1 MISNIS
7 VESVIILLLLLI
19 HQSILDELLPNLT
32 TIAKDSTTE
41 YPHYG
46 NIDKDYH
53 SGDISGAI
61 DDYRGKLQ
69 VETVD
74 IKGNNTG
81 EEINK
86 ASNDDKTN
94 EAEEVVSESKID
106 EPIKIVQ
113 NYSRVLNE
121 TLLDSNSA
129 DKLESLKNDTVNY
142 ELKTKDEITKNKTDC
157 LSSNNKFCDNDTKKH
172 INSSIQLPDIPK
184 KIDNFLESIPSTI
197 TTPSSTEEPSIDSQ
211 KFKGDGPFFLNEAS
225 TTESDII
232 TLLIQHIEDD
242 VSGNDITKTE
252 SSNDGEKYMYSSKDS
267 NSQLEGQSEYM
278 NGVSSNTADKH
289 STSSP
294 SGFSTSTSSVDFSS
308 ILPQVDSVAHK
319 KTPKQKNSSPHK
331 ADVPDFTKSN
341 GRNFTRIFLFLF
353 FVSREFWF
361 VVEMN
366 IGHIFP
372 VALFECVKR

>member
-69 VETVD
+69 VETID
-74 IKGNNTG
+74 IKGNNTV

-86 ASNDDKTN
+86 TINYDKTN
-94 EAEEVVSESKID
+94 EAEEVVSELEFD
-106 EPIKIVQ
+106 DPIKIVE

-121 TLLDSNSA
+121 TLLDSNSVNHVA

-142 ELKTKDEITKNKTDC
+142 KLKRKDEITKNKTDC
-157 LSSNNKFCDNDTKKH
+157 LLSNNKFCDNDTKKH

-184 KIDNFLESIPSTI
+184 KIDNFLESIYSTI
-197 TTPSSTEEPSIDSQ
+197 TAPSSTEEPSIDSQ
-211 KFKGDGPFFLNEAS
+211 KFEGDDSFFLNEES

-232 TLLIQHIEDD
+232 TQLIKHIEDD
-242 VSGNDITKTE
+242 VGGNDITKTE
-252 SSNDGEKYMYSSKDS
+252 SLSGGEKYMYSSKDT

-278 NGVSSNTADKH
+278 NGVSSNTADRH

-308 ILPQVDSVAHK
+308 ILLQVDSVAHK

-341 GRNFTRIFLFLF
+341 GRHFTRNFFYFSFFFL
-353 FVSREFWF
+353 
-361 VVEMN
+361 
-366 IGHIFP
+366 
-372 VALFECVKR
+372 

>member
-69 VETVD
+69 VETID
-74 IKGNNTG
+74 IKGNNTV

-86 ASNDDKTN
+86 TINYDKTN
-94 EAEEVVSESKID
+94 EAEEVVSELEFD
-106 EPIKIVQ
+106 DPIKIVE

-121 TLLDSNSA
+121 TLLDSNSVNHVA

-142 ELKTKDEITKNKTDC
+142 KLKRKDEITKNKTDC
-157 LSSNNKFCDNDTKKH
+157 LLSNNKFCDNDTKKH

-184 KIDNFLESIPSTI
+184 KIDNFLESIYSTI
-197 TTPSSTEEPSIDSQ
+197 TAPSSTDDS
-211 KFKGDGPFFLNEAS
+211 FFLNEES

-232 TLLIQHIEDD
+232 TQLIKHIEDD
-242 VSGNDITKTE
+242 VGGNDITKTE
-252 SSNDGEKYMYSSKDS
+252 SLNGGEKYMYSSKDT

-278 NGVSSNTADKH
+278 NGVSSNTADRH

-308 ILPQVDSVAHK
+308 ILLQVDSVAHK

-341 GRNFTRIFLFLF
+341 GRHFTRNFFYFSFFFL
-353 FVSREFWF
+353 
-361 VVEMN
+361 
-366 IGHIFP
+366 
-372 VALFECVKR
+372 